1 MAKRQR
7 RGRAPKPTARAPKPT
22 AQAPKP
28 TLDTITTFIINLAM
42 RGGGITHGKLQLIL
56 FYVQAVSLAQ
66 QDQPRFDEDF
76 VADGQGPLLRS
87 VQARYGHHGTG
98 PIASPGTTGVLP
110 SQTAPK
116 RSDRSSRA
124 SEPSPNQHCARSH
137 APTTPGSKPARESR
151 AKTKRRQST
160 SEQYRRS
167 TGNAT
172 QTPQPRRQRTTIR
185 NGSDP
190 TSKQRRTSQAPSPKP
205 QAPSAPCGGHCSVG
219 LSRYHGAPSRIPR
232 RVSAMVQAIP
242 GALDA
247 EKPPAHDR
255 ALSANMTETPAS
267 FGITVGRW
275 R

>member
-66 QDQPRFDEDF
+66 QDRPRFDEDF

-110 SQTAPK
+110 SQTRKALGPIL
-116 RSDRSSRA
+116 A
-124 SEPSPNQHCARSH
+124 SFGAQPESTLREITCADDPWIEARTRVTSEDQ
-137 APTTPGSKPARESR
+137 APTIHKR
-151 AKTKRRQST
+151 AIST
-160 SEQYRRS
+160 FY
-167 TGNAT
+167 
-172 QTPQPRRQRTTIR
+172 RQR
-185 NGSDP
+185 
-190 TSKQRRTSQAPSPKP
+190 
-205 QAPSAPCGGHCSVG
+205 
-219 LSRYHGAPSRIPR
+219 
-232 RVSAMVQAIP
+232 
-242 GALDA
+242 DA
-247 EKPPAHDR
+247 DAAATPPAHHYSQR
-255 ALSANMTETPAS
+255 L
-267 FGITVGRW
+267 
-275 R
+275 